1 MRLAHILNVS
11 LDALVLGGTEKRME
25 QDVRV
30 LPIPVERDE
39 KTERISAV
47 STKAAAGYASGLGD
61 PEWIAALPHFALP
74 LPEVPQDRTL
84 RFFQIEGDSMLPLP
98 NGTWILAEFVERM
111 ENMGGGL
118 PYIISTTGDGLLF
131 KRVENRLE
139 SQGNFLLVSNNPQ
152 FDPYPYAPVDIREA
166 WKAIGWFSTD
176 WPETSS

>member
-1 MRLAHILNVS
+1 
-11 LDALVLGGTEKRME
+11 
-25 QDVRV
+25 
-30 LPIPVERDE
+30 
-39 KTERISAV
+39 
-47 STKAAAGYASGLGD
+47 
-61 PEWIAALPHFALP
+61 
-74 LPEVPQDRTL
+74 
-84 RFFQIEGDSMLPLP
+84 MLPLP

-111 ENMGGGL
+111 ENMGGGQ